1 MCTSTKNFF
10 KDLFNLQAVAD
21 CPIAKSNS
29 SVSKQATGKPTD
41 GKYVNYSL
49 NLFIIFVY

>member
-10 KDLFNLQAVAD
+10 KDLFNLQAAAD
-21 CPIAKSNS
+21 CPIAKSNCS
-29 SVSKQATGKPTD
+29 ASEQATGKPAD

-49 NLFIIFVY
+49 NLFLKFVY